1 MNLCKLIINKIKSKD
16 KDLEG
21 IYVITDE
28 LGKIICFSKDEE
40 ELQNFIGQYNYA
52 KDFQGL
58 RKYRL
63 YDLSIR
69 KKIKKL
75 I

>member
-1 MNLCKLIINKIKSKD
+1 MNLFKPIIKKIKSND

-21 IYVITDE
+21 MYVITDE
-28 LGKIICFSKDEE
+28 LGKIICFSKEKE
-40 ELQNFIGQYNYA
+40 ELQYFIGQYNYA
-52 KDFQGL
+52 KDFQGV
-58 RKYRL
+58 RKYKL
-63 YDLSIR
+63 YDLSTR